1 MPAFAFRREDMPLIE
16 ELEASGRWLFRWRSY
31 LPLVMLALLFASLR
45 YFSVLLDHI
54 WECFCLLVGF
64 SGLIIRV
71 LVAGYVLQGS
81 SGRNT
86 KQQVAETLNTTGM
99 YSIVRNPLYLG
110 NFLMG
115 LALALFVHV
124 WWITLI
130 YLLSFMLYYERIIFA
145 EEMFLRQKFGADY
158 LAWASRTPAFFP
170 RLSQWQRPT
179 LSFSLRTLVR
189 REYQSAYSLI
199 LALFALEQLTELYLG
214 HGRHVDA
221 MWIWIVGLATCGYL
235 ITRFLHK
242 KTGLLRVEGR

>member
-1 MPAFAFRREDMPLIE
+1 MPLIE
-16 ELEASGRWLFRWRSY
+16 ELEANGRWLFRWRSY
-31 LPLVMLALLFASLR
+31 LPLVMLVLLFASFK
-45 YFSVLLDHI
+45 YFSYPFGSALLDNI

-64 SGLIIRV
+64 SGLLVRG
-71 LVAGYVLQGS
+71 LVAGYVPQGT

-86 KQQVAETLNTTGM
+86 ERQEAETLNTTGM

-110 NFLMG
+110 NSLMG
-115 LALALFVHV
+115 LAIALFLRV
-124 WWITLI
+124 WWVPLI

-170 RLSQWQRPT
+170 KLSQWQRPS

-189 REYQSAYSLI
+189 REYQSAFGLI

-214 HGRHVDA
+214 HGWHVDA

-242 KTGLLRVEGR
+242 KTGLLRAEGR